1 MKSDETNAVPQVH
14 ASKKETVQ
22 HSAAFKRKRKML
34 VILPL
39 ICLPFISLAFWA
51 LGGGK
56 ETADNM
62 QTTTAGL
69 LLNLPDSKLKEA
81 DPTDKLRFYEQAEKD
96 SLKLEEWMRT
106 DPYYRQRLDSN
117 HSSTNELQLLTQQT
131 ASKYNNGLNSSPY
144 SNKGISSE
152 DELMRKL
159 ALLQEQLGNTPSQE
173 ENTSPFASNEKESS
187 FNAEVDRLNLI
198 MQQMQNSGQDNPE
211 LKAIQGTLEKIID
224 IQHPELV
231 KEKLKEQSTKQRN
244 VVFPVTANKK
254 TTVTSLLDSNTNN
267 QQFQVSFFGIDETN
281 KAEEEEESTAIEA
294 VVHATQTLVNG
305 SVIQMRVATDIFI
318 NGTLIPKGTKLNGKV
333 SLNDERLEINISSLR
348 YGKYIFPVELEVFDM
363 DGMAGIYIPGAISRD
378 VAKESAQ
385 SSLQQMDILTLDP
398 SFRAQAAT
406 AGVNILKQLLGRKVK
421 QVKVVVKEG
430 HRLLLR
436 DKKREQQLSSNNN

>member
-1 MKSDETNAVPQVH
+1 MKSDATNAVPQ
-14 ASKKETVQ
+14 APAAKKETVQ

-34 VILPL
+34 VMLPL

-56 ETADNM
+56 ETADNP

-117 HSSTNELQLLTQQT
+117 HSSTNELQLLTQET
-131 ASKYNNGLNSSPY
+131 ASKYNYGLNSSPY

-159 ALLQEQLGNTPSQE
+159 ALLQEQLGNTPSPE
-173 ENTSPFASNEKESS
+173 KNASPFTSNEKESS
-187 FNAEVDRLNLI
+187 FNTEIDRLNLI
-198 MQQMQNSGQDNPE
+198 MQQMQNSGQENPE

-224 IQHPELV
+224 IQHPERV

-254 TTVTSLLDSNTNN
+254 TTVTSLLDSTTNE
-267 QQFQVSFFGIDETN
+267 QQFQVGFFGIDETN
-281 KAEEEEESTAIEA
+281 KVEEESTAIEA
-294 VVHATQTLVNG
+294 VVHTTQTLVNG
-305 SVIQMRVATDIFI
+305 SIIQMRVATDIFI

-348 YGKYIFPVELEVFDM
+348 YGKHIFPIELEVFDM

-406 AGVNILKQLLGRKVK
+406 AGVNTLKQLLGRKVK

>member
-1 MKSDETNAVPQVH
+1 MKSDATNAVPQVP
-14 ASKKETVQ
+14 ASKKETVL

-34 VILPL
+34 VMLPL

-56 ETADNM
+56 EAADNP

-81 DPTDKLRFYEQAEKD
+81 DPADKLRFYEQAEKD

-117 HSSTNELQLLTQQT
+117 HSSTNELQLLTQET
-131 ASKYNNGLNSSPY
+131 ASKYNYGLNSSPY
-144 SNKGISSE
+144 SNKGISNE

-159 ALLQEQLGNTPSQE
+159 ALLQEQLGNTSSPE
-173 ENTSPFASNEKESS
+173 KNTSPFTSNEKESS
-187 FNAEVDRLNLI
+187 FNTEIDRLNLI

-224 IQHPELV
+224 IQHPERV
-231 KEKLKEQSTKQRN
+231 KEKLKEKSIKQRN

-254 TTVTSLLDSNTNN
+254 TTVTSLLDSTTNE
-267 QQFQVSFFGIDETN
+267 QQFQVGFFGIDETN
-281 KAEEEEESTAIEA
+281 KVEEEESTAIEA

-305 SVIQMRVATDIFI
+305 SIIQMRIATDIFI

-348 YGKYIFPVELEVFDM
+348 YGKHIFPVELEVFDM

-406 AGVNILKQLLGRKVK
+406 AGVNTLKQLLGRKVK

>member
-1 MKSDETNAVPQVH
+1 MKSDVTNAVPT
-14 ASKKETVQ
+14 ATKKEAVQ

-34 VILPL
+34 VMLPL

-56 ETADNM
+56 ETADNP

-131 ASKYNNGLNSSPY
+131 ASKYNYGLNSSPY
-144 SNKGISSE
+144 SNKGTSSE

-159 ALLQEQLGNTPSQE
+159 ALLQEQLGNSPALE
-173 ENTSPFASNEKESS
+173 KNTSSIANNEKESS

-211 LKAIQGTLEKIID
+211 LKEIQGTLEKIID
-224 IQHPELV
+224 IQHPERV
-231 KEKLKEQSTKQRN
+231 KEKLKEQSAKQRN
-244 VVFPVTANKK
+244 VVFPITANKK
-254 TTVTSLLDSNTNN
+254 TTVTSLLDSTTNN
-267 QQFQVSFFGIDETN
+267 QQFQVGFFGIDETN
-281 KAEEEEESTAIEA
+281 KTDEESTAIEA
-294 VVHATQTLVNG
+294 VVHTTQTLVNG
-305 SVIQMRVATDIFI
+305 SVIQMRVATDLFI
-318 NGTLIPKGTKLNGKV
+318 NGILIPKGTKLNGKV
-333 SLNDERLEINISSLR
+333 TLNDERLEISISSLH
-348 YGKYIFPVELEVFDM
+348 YGKHIFPVELEVFDM

-378 VAKESAQ
+378 VAKESGQ

-406 AGVNILKQLLGRKVK
+406 AGVNTLKQLLGRKVK

>member
-1 MKSDETNAVPQVH
+1 MKSDATNAVPQVH
-14 ASKKETVQ
+14 ASKKEIVQ

-34 VILPL
+34 VMLPL

-56 ETADNM
+56 ETADNT
-62 QTTTAGL
+62 QPTTAGL

-117 HSSTNELQLLTQQT
+117 HSSTNELQLLTQET
-131 ASKYNNGLNSSPY
+131 ASKYNYGLNSSPY

-159 ALLQEQLGNTPSQE
+159 ALLQQQLGNTPAPE
-173 ENTSPFASNEKESS
+173 KNTSPFTSNEKESS
-187 FNAEVDRLNLI
+187 FNTEIDRLNLI

-224 IQHPELV
+224 IQHPERV

-254 TTVTSLLDSNTNN
+254 TTVTSLLDSTKNE
-267 QQFQVSFFGIDETN
+267 QQFQVVFFGIDETN
-281 KAEEEEESTAIEA
+281 KVEEEESTAIEA

-305 SVIQMRVATDIFI
+305 SIIQMRVATDIFI
-318 NGTLIPKGTKLNGKV
+318 NGIQIPKGTKLNGKV

-348 YGKYIFPVELEVFDM
+348 YGKHIFSVDLEVFDM

-406 AGVNILKQLLGRKVK
+406 AGVNTLKQLLGRKVK

-430 HRLLLR
+430 HRLLVR

>member
-1 MKSDETNAVPQVH
+1 MKSDATNAAPQAPAV
-14 ASKKETVQ
+14 KKETVQ

-34 VILPL
+34 VMLPL

-56 ETADNM
+56 ETDDNP
-62 QTTTAGL
+62 QTNTAGL

-81 DPTDKLRFYEQAEKD
+81 DPADKLRFYEQAEKD
-96 SLKLEEWMRT
+96 SLQLEEWMRT

-131 ASKYNNGLNSSPY
+131 ASKYNYGLNSSPY
-144 SNKGISSE
+144 SYKGTSNE
-152 DELMRKL
+152 DELMQKL
-159 ALLQEQLGNTPSQE
+159 TLLQEQLGNTPSQE
-173 ENTSPFASNEKESS
+173 KNTSSFAINEKEPS
-187 FNAEVDRLNLI
+187 FNSEVDRLHLI
-198 MQQMQNSGQDNPE
+198 IQQMQNSGQDNPE

-224 IQHPELV
+224 IQHPERV
-231 KEKLKEQSTKQRN
+231 KAKIKEQSSKQRN

-267 QQFQVSFFGIDETN
+267 QQFQVGFFGIDETN
-281 KAEEEEESTAIEA
+281 KAEEESTAIEA

-305 SVIQMRVATDIFI
+305 SVIQMRVTTDIFI
-318 NGTLIPKGTKLNGKV
+318 NGILIPKGTKLNGKV
-333 SLNDERLEINISSLR
+333 SVNDERLEINISSLR
-348 YGKYIFPVELEVFDM
+348 YGKHIFPVQLEVFDM

-406 AGVNILKQLLGRKVK
+406 AGVNTLKQLLGRKVK

>member
-1 MKSDETNAVPQVH
+1 MKSDATNAVPQ
-14 ASKKETVQ
+14 ATAAKKETIQ

-34 VILPL
+34 VMLPL

-56 ETADNM
+56 EVDDHS
-62 QTTTAGL
+62 QTNSAGL
-69 LLNLPDSKLKEA
+69 LLNLPDSKLNEA
-81 DPTDKLRFYEQAEKD
+81 DPADKLRFYEQAEKD

-106 DPYYRQRLDSN
+106 DPYYRQQLDST
-117 HSSTNELQLLTQQT
+117 HSSANELQLLTQQT
-131 ASKYNNGLNSSPY
+131 ASKYNYGLNSSPY
-144 SNKGISSE
+144 NNKGTSNE

-159 ALLQEQLGNTPSQE
+159 ALLQDQLGHTTTQE
-173 ENTSPFASNEKESS
+173 NNSSSLVSNEKEPSFSS
-187 FNAEVDRLNLI
+187 EVDRLNQF
-198 MQQMQNSGQDNPE
+198 MQQLQNSGQDNAE
-211 LKAIQGTLEKIID
+211 LKSIQGTLEKIID
-224 IQHPELV
+224 IQHPERV
-231 KEKLKEQSTKQRN
+231 KEKLKEQSAKQRN
-244 VVFPVTANKK
+244 VVFPVTVNKK
-254 TTVTSLLDSNTNN
+254 TTVTSLLDTNTND
-267 QQFQVSFFGIDETN
+267 QQFNVGFFGVDETN
-281 KAEEEEESTAIEA
+281 KEEESTSIEA
-294 VVHATQTLVNG
+294 VVHATQTLVHG
-305 SVIQMRVATDIFI
+305 SIIQMRVATDLFI
-318 NGTLIPKGTKLNGKV
+318 NGIQIPKGTKLNGKV

-348 YGKYIFPVELEVFDM
+348 YGKHIFPVELEVFDM

-406 AGVNILKQLLGRKVK
+406 AGVNTLKQLLGRKVK

>member
-1 MKSDETNAVPQVH
+1 MKSDATNAVPQVP

-34 VILPL
+34 VVLPL

-56 ETADNM
+56 EAADNP
-62 QTTTAGL
+62 QATTAGL
-69 LLNLPDSKLKEA
+69 LLNLPDSKLREA

-117 HSSTNELQLLTQQT
+117 HSATNELQLLTQET
-131 ASKYNNGLNSSPY
+131 ASKYNYGLNSSPY

-159 ALLQEQLGNTPSQE
+159 ALLQEQLGNSPSPE
-173 ENTSPFASNEKESS
+173 KNTSPFASNEKESS
-187 FNAEVDRLNLI
+187 FNTEIDRLNLI

-211 LKAIQGTLEKIID
+211 LKAIQGTLEKILD
-224 IQHPELV
+224 IQHPERV
-231 KEKLKEQSTKQRN
+231 KEKRKEQSTKQRN

-254 TTVTSLLDSNTNN
+254 TTVTSLLDSIKNE
-267 QQFQVSFFGIDETN
+267 QQFQVGFFGIDETN
-281 KAEEEEESTAIEA
+281 KVEEEESTAIEA

-305 SVIQMRVATDIFI
+305 SIIQMRVATDIFI

-348 YGKYIFPVELEVFDM
+348 YDKHIFPVELEVFDM

-378 VAKESAQ
+378 VVKESAQ
-385 SSLQQMDILTLDP
+385 NSLQQMDILTLDP

-406 AGVNILKQLLGRKVK
+406 AGVNTLKQLLGRKVK